1 MSAHDAAPGLGIVR
15 SLAPLVPRA
24 RRDEWTAEWHGE
36 LAWAAYEAARRGESP
51 PLTALRLRWR
61 ALGALA
67 DAVWLRRR
75 HHGGHDVIG
84 QDVRYAARALRR
96 RPGFV
101 AVVVLTLALGIGA
114 TTALFSVVNGVL
126 LRPLHF
132 PDAERLVEIRG
143 EPTDGDLER
152 VGPGASYPDYLDF
165 RAQTTRF
172 AHLAAFRTWRVT
184 HTAAG
189 REPSRVDVL
198 YATASYF
205 PTLGVRPLLGRA
217 LLPADE
223 QPGAAPVVVL
233 GHALWQQRFG
243 GDPNVLGRAM
253 TLDGVPTTIVG
264 VLPRDANLDR
274 ADAQLWQPIVPGE
287 TERER
292 GVHRYALI
300 GRLRADATPAQ
311 AEAEVR
317 AVARRLE
324 LAHPRDN
331 AKRSATVR
339 PLHESVVGDARPAL
353 LMLFGAVTLVLLVG
367 CANLASLFLARGA
380 AREREMAVR
389 AALGAGRGRLLRQWM
404 TESLMLTLGGG
415 LAGLLVAWLGTRALL
430 TFVPRSIPRA
440 AEVALDL
447 PVLGFLVAVSV
458 ATGLLF
464 GALPA
469 LQLRRGAGT
478 SGALHGAPRTATA
491 GRARTRLR
499 QTLVVAEMTLATVLV
514 VGAALLLKSFWQL
527 HSTPLTVRAEGVT
540 VVPLQLPASRYD
552 SADAVTRFY
561 ARLRDEVA
569 ALPGVRSA
577 ALAFEHPMSEGWTSS
592 YAIAGEPAPSEGDRP
607 EARVRPVTPGYFRT
621 VGLALRA
628 GRDVSADDRFDTPGV
643 VVVNEAFVRRHF
655 AGRDPIGRVIE
666 RGGSWWPGQPRAFA
680 IVGVVADEPYLGVGR
695 APDPATYYP
704 HAQFPM
710 SDMWLVVQAD
720 QDAAAL
726 APLLRERIWRL
737 DPALPV
743 EQATALA
750 TLLGRTLAEP
760 RFNAS
765 LLSLFAGAALLLAG
779 IGIYGILAYTV
790 AQRTRE
796 IGVRLALGAARAHV
810 VRQVVGQG
818 LRVALAGVALGTLG
832 ALALGRT
839 LGALLFGVQSHDPLV
854 LASVV
859 AVLLTVAA
867 GAAWLPARRA
877 SRIAP
882 SIALRQ
888 E

>member
-1 MSAHDAAPGLGIVR
+1 MSARDVPPGLSIVR
-15 SLAPLVPRA
+15 ALAPLVPRP
-24 RRDEWTAEWHGE
+24 RRDEWIAEWHGE
-36 LAWAAYEAARRGESP
+36 LAWAAQLAARRGDAP
-51 PLTALRLRWR
+51 AAATLRLTWR
-61 ALGALA
+61 ALGALT
-67 DAVWLRRR
+67 DALWLRR

-132 PDAERLVEIRG
+132 PEAERLVEVRG
-143 EPTDGDLER
+143 EPTDGDVER
-152 VGPGASYPDYLDF
+152 VGPQASYPDFVDM
-165 RAQTTRF
+165 REQATRF
-172 AHLAAFRTWRVT
+172 AQLAAFRTWTVT

-189 REPSRVDVL
+189 NEPARLDVL
-198 YATASYF
+198 YATASLF

-217 LLPADE
+217 LLPSDE
-223 QPGAAPVVVL
+223 QPGAAPVAVL
-233 GHALWQQRFG
+233 GHALWQQRFA
-243 GDPNVLGRAM
+243 GDPGVIGRAM

-264 VLPRDANLDR
+264 VLPPDANLDR
-274 ADAQLWQPIVPGE
+274 ADAQLWQPIVPGPM
-287 TERER
+287 ERVR
-292 GVHRYALI
+292 GAHRYAMV
-300 GRLRADATPAQ
+300 GRLREGATPAQ
-311 AEAEVR
+311 ALTELR
-317 AVARRLE
+317 AIARRLE
-324 LAHPRDN
+324 VAYPRDN

-353 LMLFGAVTLVLLVG
+353 LMLFGAVSLVLLVG

-380 AREREMAVR
+380 TREREMAVR
-389 AALGAGRGRLLRQWM
+389 TALGAPRGRLLRQWM
-404 TESLMLTLGGG
+404 TESLLLTLTGG
-415 LAGLLVAWLGTRALL
+415 LAGLAVAWLGTRALL
-430 TFVPRSIPRA
+430 AFVPRSIPRA

-447 PVLGFLVAVSV
+447 PVLAFLLAVSV
-458 ATGLLF
+458 LAGLVF

-469 LQLRRGAGT
+469 LQLRPGAGT
-478 SGALHGAPRTATA
+478 AGALHGTSRTATA
-491 GRARTRLR
+491 GRSRTRLR
-499 QTLVVAEMTLATVLV
+499 QSLVVAEMTLATVLV

-527 HSTPLTVRAEGVT
+527 HATALTVRPDGV
-540 VVPLQLPASRYD
+540 VVTRLQLPATRYD
-552 SADAVTRFY
+552 SAATVTRFY
-561 ARLRDEVA
+561 ERLRDEAA

-577 ALAFEHPMSEGWTSS
+577 AVAYEHPLGEGWTSS
-592 YAIAGEPAPSEGDRP
+592 YAIVGEPTPSEGDRP

-628 GRDVSADDRFDTPGV
+628 GRDLSADDRMDTPGV

-655 AGRDPIGRVIE
+655 AGANPIGRVID
-666 RGGSWWPGQPRAFA
+666 RQAPWWPGQPTQFR
-680 IVGVVADEPYLGVGR
+680 IVGVVADEPFLGVGH
-695 APDPATYYP
+695 AADPATYYP

-710 SDMWLVVQAD
+710 GDMWLVVRAD
-720 QDAAAL
+720 RDAAAL
-726 APLLRERIWRL
+726 SPLLRERIWRL
-737 DPALPV
+737 DGALPV
-743 EQATALA
+743 EPATALP

-765 LLSLFAGAALLLAG
+765 LLALFAGAALLLAAV
-779 IGIYGILAYTV
+779 GIYGVLAYTV

-818 LRVALAGVALGTLG
+818 LRVAAAGVVLGTLG
-832 ALALGRT
+832 ALALGRV
-839 LGALLFGVQSHDPLV
+839 LGALLQGVSGHDPLV

-859 AVLLTVAA
+859 AVLTLVAT

-882 SIALRQ
+882 SVALRQ